1 MALWNVRKLADGV
14 LLGIW
19 KVDEML
25 DYFTSEVGLYEFVTR
40 EYASSKRRLEVFCTH
55 ALLHEMTGDS
65 SLRISHLPSGKPVCE
80 GYNIG
85 ISHTLGW
92 VALIISP
99 IKPVSID
106 IEYRSNRVSRI
117 ASRFLRKDENFVS
130 VNQQLVC
137 WCVKETAYKYYSE
150 QNLMFEDMYV
160 RDFQCLQKGEVLLD
174 NLKEGTSLRMNYEMN
189 DDYVLVWA
197 SAS

>member
-25 DYFTSEVGLYEFVTR
+25 DDFTSEVGLYEFVTR
-40 EYASSKRRLEVFCTH
+40 EYASSKRHLEVLCTH

-99 IKPVSID
+99 TKSVSID

-130 VNQQLVC
+130 VSQQLVC
-137 WCVKETAYKYYSE
+137 WCAKETAYKYYSE

-160 RDFQCLQKGEVLLD
+160 RDFQCLQKGEMLLD
-174 NLKEGTSLRMNYEMN
+174 NLKEGTSLCMNYEIN
-189 DDYVLVWA
+189 DEYVLVWT
-197 SAS
+197 SVF